1 MEKYG
6 KHFSDT
12 KQKLL
17 QLYDVCFLK
26 HKKSVIIE
34 SCYKDN
40 LGKKGKVF
48 ISLSFFYLFLKMKS
62 QGVFTVAW
70 IVLYSL

>member
-17 QLYDVCFLK
+17 YLYDVCFLN
-26 HKKSVIIE
+26 HKKELLLRAAIRITW
-34 SCYKDN
+34 K
-40 LGKKGKVF
+40 KKGKVF

-62 QGVFTVAW
+62 QGVFIVAC